1 MLGPRQAAQTHRR
14 DVDPPEGQT
23 RRHTSHCVSIFT
35 RLCCTCCNHR
45 RPPLVWGVPG
55 ARCRPGP
62 DHPYTSPR
70 TSSSASQA
78 SLRGLHGRHGDDPGH
93 VQSIRA
99 GARSPLHTRAE
110 ERTHDLR
117 NMCLKN
123 HPPSNDLKA
132 KQPLETRR
140 DIQGDGAHLS
150 PYNVSGKM
158 RQAQNVVQVLDRS

>member
-1 MLGPRQAAQTHRR
+1 MQTHRR

-23 RRHTSHCVSIFT
+23 RRHTSHCVGIFT

-55 ARCRPGP
+55 ARCQPGP

-99 GARSPLHTRAE
+99 EARSPLHTPAE
-110 ERTHDLR
+110 ERMHNYPL
-117 NMCLKN
+117 L
-123 HPPSNDLKA
+123 NDLKA
-132 KQPLETRR
+132 KHPLETTQ
-140 DIQGDGAHLS
+140 DTQGTGPTFLPATSL
-150 PYNVSGKM
+150 GKCG
-158 RQAQNVVQVLDRS
+158 RPRTWSRF